1 MPWKT
6 TTPMEEALRFVTLA
20 QTERFTLT
28 ELCGR
33 LVSGKSINV
42 SRPDPFGLCCFL
54 RNRNRGI
61 YRNWLHRFVRL
72 IFLLLVSV
80 QVANLTE

>member
-6 TTPMEEALRFVTLA
+6 TTPMEEALRFVTQA

-33 LVSGKSINV
+33 LVSGKSINQIQWPNPMGSAKSNGV
-42 SRPDPFGLCCFL
+42 RPRIDK
-54 RNRNRGI
+54 I
-61 YRNWLHRFVRL
+61 
-72 IFLLLVSV
+72 
-80 QVANLTE
+80 

>member
-42 SRPDPFGLCCFL
+42 SRPDPFGLCA
-54 RNRNRGI
+54 NRGA
-61 YRNWLHRFVRL
+61 
-72 IFLLLVSV
+72 FLL
-80 QVANLTE
+80 A